1 MGYGL
6 SESFVSYVKR
16 KEKRKKKNLLYILEL
31 CFISEKKLKNELKQ
45 YLSLALGK

>member
-1 MGYGL
+1 MGFQNHL
-6 SESFVSYVKR
+6 CLMS
-16 KEKRKKKNLLYILEL
+16 KEREKKKKNLLYILEL